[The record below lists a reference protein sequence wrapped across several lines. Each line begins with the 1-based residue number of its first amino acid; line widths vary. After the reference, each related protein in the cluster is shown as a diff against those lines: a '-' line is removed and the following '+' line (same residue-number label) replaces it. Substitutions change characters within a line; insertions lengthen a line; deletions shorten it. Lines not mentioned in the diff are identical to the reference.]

1 MIINMHEMKSSI
13 YNIPGYIAKQ
23 DDRYKVIDNTKL
35 DNLVLSSTELYAN
48 QSTSGHTHE
57 RQEEVYYFV
66 NGHGKMWLDDEE
78 FYVANGDVVQISE
91 GVYHRVEA
99 GPEGLYFV
107 CVFEG
112 RRNH

>member
-1 MIINMHEMKSSI
+1 
-13 YNIPGYIAKQ
+13 
-23 DDRYKVIDNTKL
+23 
-35 DNLVLSSTELYAN
+35 
-48 QSTSGHTHE
+48 
-57 RQEEVYYFV
+57 
-66 NGHGKMWLDDEE
+66 MWLDDEE
-78 FYVANGDVVQISE
+78 FYVAQGDVVQIPD